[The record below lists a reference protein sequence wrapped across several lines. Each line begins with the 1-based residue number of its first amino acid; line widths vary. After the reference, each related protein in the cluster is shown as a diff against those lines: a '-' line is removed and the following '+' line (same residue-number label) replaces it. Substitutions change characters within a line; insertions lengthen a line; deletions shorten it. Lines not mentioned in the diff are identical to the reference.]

1 MRLLEF
7 QAKRILTEYGI
18 PVPQSVLMISPE
30 DLRKVSFP
38 AVLKAQLPIG
48 GRGKAGAIRIARG
61 AEEGASMIRDLF
73 SATVKGY
80 PVEAILAEELI
91 DVQKELYVAY
101 LIDKQANLPLLM
113 ASVRGGVEIE
123 EVSKKTPEQIV
134 KRHVDPFLG
143 IQDFLVRPLAKALK
157 VDDFQSFRK
166 LVETMV
172 RIFHEKD
179 ATLVE
184 INPLAMTTKGL
195 VALDAKILLDD
206 KAAYRQQDL
215 FKTLQAEQ
223 KQLDKRVKTRPEQLA
238 ERTGIT
244 YVPLDGDVG
253 MIADGAGTGMLTLD
267 LIHLYGGRAA
277 NFCEMGGLSN
287 ADTMEKSIDVIL
299 SNPRVKV
306 LLIGLIGGM
315 TRMDEMADGI
325 VQYVKKA
332 GQTLPIVVRMCG
344 TKADI
349 GKARLKEVG
358 IEAYEDLSAA
368 VQDAVS
374 QGKEL

>member
-113 ASVRGGVEIE
+113 ASVGGGVEIE

>member
-18 PVPQSVLMISPE
+18 PVPKSILMTSPE
-30 DLRKVSFP
+30 DLKKVSFP
-38 AVLKAQLPIG
+38 AVLKAQVPVG
-48 GRGKAGAIRIARG
+48 GRGKAGAVRIARG
-61 AEEGASMIRDLF
+61 TEEGVSMVKDLF
-73 SATVKGY
+73 FTRVKGY
-80 PVEAILAEELI
+80 PVQAVLAEELV
-91 DVQKELYVAY
+91 DVQRELYVAY

-113 ASVRGGVEIE
+113 ASAAGGVEIE
-123 EVSKKTPEQIV
+123 EVAKKTPEQIA

-157 VDDFQSFRK
+157 IDDVQTLGKFVK
-166 LVETMV
+166 TMAK
-172 RIFHEKD
+172 IFHEKD

-184 INPLAMTTKGL
+184 INPLAMTSKGF
-195 VALDAKILLDD
+195 VTLDAKILLDD
-206 KAAYRQQDL
+206 KATYRQQDL

-223 KQLDKRVKTRPEQLA
+223 RQLDKRVKTLPEQLS
-238 ERTGIT
+238 EGTGIS
-244 YVPLDGDVG
+244 YVPLDGDLG

-267 LIHLYGGRAA
+267 LIHLHGGRAA

-287 ADTMEKSIDVIL
+287 ADTMEKSIEVIL

-325 VQYVKKA
+325 IQYLKKA
-332 GQTLPIVVRMCG
+332 GKTLPIVVRMCG
-344 TKADI
+344 TKADV

-368 VQDAVS
+368 VQDAVNRVR
-374 QGKEL
+374 EL